1 MRLRVKA
8 TPNAKRSEV
17 LGWEEDPV
25 VGKVLRIRVAAPPV
39 EGKANAELEKVIA
52 KWLGVSKSEVRLEK
66 GGTSRIKC
74 FEGPRVPGD

>member
-17 LGWEEDPV
+17 LGWEEDPM

-74 FEGPRVPGD
+74 FEVPGD